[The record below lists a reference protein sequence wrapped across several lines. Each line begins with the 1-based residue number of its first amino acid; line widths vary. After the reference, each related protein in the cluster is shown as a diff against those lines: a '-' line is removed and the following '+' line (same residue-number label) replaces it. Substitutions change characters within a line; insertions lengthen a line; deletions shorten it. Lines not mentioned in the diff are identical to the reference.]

1 VSASSA
7 PTSQEPGRRRGYA
20 RSVRTREAI
29 LDATLDLL
37 RDRGFAGT
45 SIDAIAAEAGV
56 SKTTIYGQWR
66 SKSEI
71 VVDLFSR
78 FTDEAVLTP
87 DTGDLRT
94 DLMDTLRGL
103 VKIAEQ
109 LRGVAPSV
117 IAEASRDPLLAD
129 AFERFV
135 GKWRRHERELIR
147 RSIARGLLSPDLD
160 EEIAADLVASTIYFR
175 ILVPGSEP
183 IEGLPERLV
192 NPILRAWGAKAQP
205 PFDSGIGR

>member
-1 VSASSA
+1 MFASSA
-7 PTSQEPGRRRGYA
+7 PTSHQPGRRRRGRA
-20 RSVRTREAI
+20 RSLRTREAI
-29 LDATLDLL
+29 LDVTLELL

-56 SKTTIYGQWR
+56 SKATIYGQWR

-71 VVDLFSR
+71 VVDLLAR
-78 FTDEAVLTP
+78 FTDRAVVTP

-94 DLMDTLRGL
+94 DLLDALHGL
-103 VKIAEQ
+103 VEIAEQ
-109 LRGVAPSV
+109 LRGIAPSV
-117 IAEASRDPLLAD
+117 MAEARRDPLLAD

-135 GKWRRHERELIR
+135 GRWRRNERELVR
-147 RSIARGLLSPDLD
+147 RSIARGLVPPDLD

-183 IEGLPERLV
+183 IDDLPERLID
-192 NPILRAWGAKAQP
+192 PILRAWGATGPA
-205 PFDSGIGR
+205 GV

>member
-1 VSASSA
+1 MSASSA
-7 PTSQEPGRRRGYA
+7 SASHQPRRRRGHA
-20 RSVRTREAI
+20 RSLRTREAI
-29 LDATLDLL
+29 LDVTLELL

-56 SKTTIYGQWR
+56 SKATIYGQWR
-66 SKSEI
+66 SKSDI
-71 VVDLFSR
+71 VVDLLSR
-78 FTDEAVLTP
+78 FTDEAILTP

-94 DLMDTLRGL
+94 DLSDTLHGL
-103 VKIAEQ
+103 VEIAEQ

-117 IAEASRDPLLAD
+117 IAGALHDPLLAD

-135 GKWRRHERELIR
+135 GKWRRNERELVR
-147 RSIARGLLSPDLD
+147 RSIARGLLPPDLD

-183 IEGLPERLV
+183 IDDLPERLID
-192 NPILRAWGAKAQP
+192 PILRAWGA
-205 PFDSGIGR
+205 IGPATL

>member
-1 VSASSA
+1 MSASSA
-7 PTSQEPGRRRGYA
+7 PTSRQPGRSRGYA
-20 RSVRTREAI
+20 RSLRTREAI
-29 LDATLDLL
+29 LDVTLELL

-56 SKTTIYGQWR
+56 SKATIYGQWR

-71 VVDLFSR
+71 VVDLLSR
-78 FTDEAVLTP
+78 FTDEAILTP
-87 DTGDLRT
+87 DTGDLRI
-94 DLMDTLRGL
+94 DLLGTLHGL
-103 VKIAEQ
+103 VKIAER

-117 IAEASRDPLLAD
+117 IAEAFRDPLLAD

-135 GKWRRHERELIR
+135 GRWRRNERELLR
-147 RSIARGLLSPDLD
+147 RSIARGLVPPDLD

-183 IEGLPERLV
+183 IDDLPERLV
-192 NPILRAWGAKAQP
+192 DPILRAWGTTGP
-205 PFDSGIGR
+205 TTL

>member
-1 VSASSA
+1 MDGSTSPSSV
-7 PTSQEPGRRRGYA
+7 PTSHQPGRRRRGYA
-20 RSVRTREAI
+20 RSLRTREAI
-29 LDATLDLL
+29 LDVTLELL

-71 VVDLFSR
+71 VVDLLSR
-78 FTDEAVLTP
+78 FTDEAILTP

-94 DLMDTLRGL
+94 DLSDTLHGL
-103 VKIAEQ
+103 VEIAEQ

-117 IAEASRDPLLAD
+117 IAEAFRDPLLAD
-129 AFERFV
+129 ALERFV
-135 GKWRRHERELIR
+135 GRWRRNERELVR
-147 RSIARGLLSPDLD
+147 RSIARGLVRPDLD

-183 IEGLPERLV
+183 IDDLPERLV
-192 NPILRAWGAKAQP
+192 DPILRAWGATGPATL
-205 PFDSGIGR
+205 

>member
-1 VSASSA
+1 
-7 PTSQEPGRRRGYA
+7 
-20 RSVRTREAI
+20 
-29 LDATLDLL
+29 L
-37 RDRGFAGT
+37 RDRGFAGA

-71 VVDLFSR
+71 VVDLLSR
-78 FTDEAVLTP
+78 FADAVIITP

-94 DLMDTLRGL
+94 DLLETLHGL
-103 VKIAEQ
+103 VSIAEQ
-109 LRGVAPSV
+109 LRGVAPTV

-135 GKWRRHERELIR
+135 GRWRRHERELVR
-147 RSIARGLLSPDLD
+147 RSIARGLIRTDLD

-183 IEGLPERLV
+183 IDDLPERLV
-192 NPILRAWGAKAQP
+192 DPILRAWGATGPATL
-205 PFDSGIGR
+205 